1 MKKPLRLMAALLA
14 FCVLAAVFPPVGLA
28 AEEGGF
34 FDLRA
39 AVEQAQPGD
48 TITLPGN
55 AEVNA
60 GVRSS
65 PWIIQKNVT
74 IDGQGHSVTIRAI
87 GILLGADVTFR
98 NVDLN
103 LAGSDGRNAVIA
115 NGNHLTLDNVRA
127 GGYSINVFGGS
138 LTPSSYE
145 DYFSVP
151 SPGTAKKVT
160 IQGSTNL
167 QGRNSGFGAG
177 NIYAGSLSM
186 GGLDQNSNGPDD
198 NGPPTDFPGDVTI
211 EVEGSIGSNLGTIYA
226 GGAQNRI
233 PVGGDKGKVTIPDP
247 DKYKVTGTV
256 TITGGNAIPSVNGEG
271 ATAAEMTYTGNGNAD
286 TKTLEGISSLSVE
299 GGNLV
304 LTDGSWFQDDGTLSL
319 ASGAK
324 LNLSKFQDLVPDF
337 HGNGGL
343 LILGTGQTL
352 MISGQVTGT
361 TKVAIGGTTSGDSAS
376 SSTATA
382 GHTYIS
388 APNSTDGNFQLLPY
402 ATQPNMTLVRDANSG
417 NWTATDGSSG
427 ETVNRVTSFRIVPDD
442 LTISMDEVAEID
454 MEVEFESEVPAALDF
469 IPLTVSVDGKDLV
482 ANEDPENEGY
492 YTYTY
497 QGGILEMTVMD
508 NALCVT
514 PDPQYSAGTYKIQV
528 IIPAKYNGAGM
539 TLTDSVTLTV
549 MDGGGAPDPG
559 LTSIP
564 VPKANTG
571 LKWTGAEQT
580 GVEPGTGYTLSG
592 THKAAGV
599 GEYTATATLESGY
612 QWTGGSQ
619 TPKSI
624 SWSIARAD
632 GPAAPT
638 GLRGVAPTAAG
649 SPDGKITGTTAAMEY
664 ASNTAFTGAQT
675 CGAPETTGLAA
686 GTYYVRV
693 KETGTHE
700 AGAHTSITV
709 PAPGAPTVTGISV
722 SSAAHKTEY
731 QVGDELDV
739 TGLTIEVAY
748 SDGTRQ
754 TVPVTADMVNG
765 FSSAQAVQSQILTIT
780 YEGHTAAYT
789 VKITAAEQPGGT
801 KYQVTVS
808 NTGDGGT
815 AAGTY
820 AYEAGTSVTIRA
832 GSKDALTFSAWETQ
846 GVTLSDPNS
855 PEATFQM
862 PAGNV
867 GLHAIWTSSAEHT
880 HVWDAA
886 WRASGTHHWH
896 DCSASG
902 CPITDNS
909 QKGGYAAHTAG
920 DWVVDRPATSS
931 QSGTRHKS
939 CTVCGYELLR
949 ETIPATGGGSSG
961 GGSSGGS
968 SSGGSSSGT
977 TTTVKNP
984 DGSTTATNT
993 NKTTG
998 TVTETTRRPDGSKT
1012 VVETKKDGTVTITDT
1027 AKDGS
1032 TVKTVARPDGTSET
1046 RVEQAD
1052 GLTAS
1057 VWENRSGA
1065 TADIRLSAKSL
1076 QESQNGSVV
1085 LPIPPLPGDNASV
1098 TFRTG
1103 SARPVPVEIP
1113 VHGND
1118 FTTVACLV
1126 NEDGSETIFKTA
1138 VLTGGQITLPVPD
1151 GATVRIRD
1159 NRKDFSDTRGH
1170 WARSSIDFVAAR
1182 ELFSGK
1188 TSTSFAPDAP
1198 MSRAMLAAVLAR
1210 LDGVDA
1216 SGGAAYE
1223 KGMAWAV
1230 SQGISDGRNPEGQ
1243 VTREQ
1248 FVAMLHRYA
1257 GSPAATDRE
1266 LHFSDAEAVSAYAR
1280 EAVRWAVENGIL
1292 SGYQDGSFAP
1302 RGKTTRAHT
1311 AAMLARYVE
1320 FLNRQ

>member
-39 AVEQAQPGD
+39 AVEQAQPGA

-74 IDGQGHSVTIRAI
+74 IDGQGHSATIRAI

-115 NGNHLTLDNVRA
+115 NGNHLTLDNVTA

-233 PVGGDKGKVTIPDP
+233 PVGAISGKVTIPDP
-247 DKYKVTGTV
+247 DKYKVIGTV

-271 ATAAEMTYTGNGNAD
+271 ATAAEMTYTGNGNED

-304 LTDGSWFQDDGTLSL
+304 LANDSWFPNAGTLSL

-324 LNLSKFQDLVPDF
+324 LNLSKFQDPIPDF

-352 MISGQVTGT
+352 MINGQVMGT

-376 SSTATA
+376 SSAATS
-382 GHTYIS
+382 GHPYIM

-402 ATQPNMTLVRDANSG
+402 AMQPNMTLVRDDSG
-417 NWTATDGSSG
+417 NWTATNSSSG
-427 ETVNRVTSFRIVPDD
+427 GDEDLVQDFSFDTTAVTAKAGEDVIF
-442 LTISMDEVAEID
+442 
-454 MEVEFESEVPAALDF
+454 
-469 IPLTVSVDGKDLV
+469 PLTVTGTTSAPTYLDYIPLNINV
-482 ANEDPENEGY
+482 NGY
-492 YTYTY
+492 ACNRTSSEQAGETIYTYTSRY
-497 QGGILEMTVMD
+497 GELTMEITANDLVVSID
-508 NALCVT
+508 PLCS
-514 PDPQYSAGTYKIQV
+514 PDTYTIRI
-528 IIPAKYNGAGM
+528 IIPREYAAGGKS
-539 TLTDSVTLTV
+539 LFKDATLTV
-549 MDGGGAPDPG
+549 TDGGGAPDPG

-580 GVEPGTGYTLSG
+580 GVEPGAGYTLSG

-984 DGSTTATNT
+984 DGSTTATNN

-1170 WARSSIDFVAAR
+1170 WASTSIDFVAAR

>member
-39 AVEQAQPGD
+39 AVEQAQPGA

-74 IDGQGHSVTIRAI
+74 IDGQGHSATIRAI

-115 NGNHLTLDNVRA
+115 NGNHLTLDNVTA

-233 PVGGDKGKVTIPDP
+233 PVGAISGKVTIPDP
-247 DKYKVTGTV
+247 DKYKVIGTV

-271 ATAAEMTYTGNGNAD
+271 ATAAEMTYTGNGNED

-304 LTDGSWFQDDGTLSL
+304 LANDSWFPNAGTLSL

-324 LNLSKFQDLVPDF
+324 LNLSKFQDPIPDF
-337 HGNGGL
+337 HGNDGL

-352 MISGQVTGT
+352 MINGQVTGT

-376 SSTATA
+376 SSAATS
-382 GHTYIS
+382 GHPYIM

-402 ATQPNMTLVRDANSG
+402 ATQPNMTLVRDDSG

-427 ETVNRVTSFRIVPDD
+427 ETVNRVTSFRIALDD

-497 QGGILEMTVMD
+497 QGGILEMTVRD

-549 MDGGGAPDPG
+549 TDGGGAPDPG

-599 GEYTATATLESGY
+599 GDYTATATLESGY

-632 GPAAPT
+632 GPTAPT

-664 ASNTAFTGAQT
+664 ASNAAFTGAQT
-675 CGAPETTGLAA
+675 CGAPETTCLAA

-700 AGAHTSITV
+700 AGTHTSITV

-832 GSKDALTFSAWETQ
+832 GSKDALTYSAWETQ

-1012 VVETKKDGTVTITDT
+1012 VVETKKDGTVTTTDT

-1065 TADIRLSAKSL
+1065 TADVRLSAKSL

-1138 VLTGGQITLPVPD
+1138 VLTGGQITLLVPD

>member
-39 AVEQAQPGD
+39 AVEQAQPGA

-74 IDGQGHSVTIRAI
+74 IDGQGHSATIRAI

-115 NGNHLTLDNVRA
+115 NGNHLTLDNVTA

-233 PVGGDKGKVTIPDP
+233 PVGAISGKVTIPDP
-247 DKYKVTGTV
+247 DKYKVIGTV

-271 ATAAEMTYTGNGNAD
+271 ATAAEMTYTGNGNED

-304 LTDGSWFQDDGTLSL
+304 LANDSWFPNAGTLSL

-324 LNLSKFQDLVPDF
+324 LNLSKFQDPIPDF
-337 HGNGGL
+337 HGNDGL

-352 MISGQVTGT
+352 MINGQVTGT

-376 SSTATA
+376 SSAATS
-382 GHTYIS
+382 GHPYIM

-402 ATQPNMTLVRDANSG
+402 ATQPNMTLVRDDSG

-427 ETVNRVTSFRIVPDD
+427 ETVNRVTSFRIALDD

-497 QGGILEMTVMD
+497 QGGILEMTVRD

-549 MDGGGAPDPG
+549 TDGGGAPDPG

-599 GEYTATATLESGY
+599 GDYTATATLESGY

-632 GPAAPT
+632 GPTAPT

-664 ASNTAFTGAQT
+664 ASNAAFTGAQT

-700 AGAHTSITV
+700 AGTHTSITV

-909 QKGGYAAHTAG
+909 QKGAAHTAG

-1012 VVETKKDGTVTITDT
+1012 VVETKKDGTVTTTDT

-1065 TADIRLSAKSL
+1065 TADVRLSAKSL

-1138 VLTGGQITLPVPD
+1138 VLTGGQITLLVPD

>member
-1 MKKPLRLMAALLA
+1 
-14 FCVLAAVFPPVGLA
+14 
-28 AEEGGF
+28 
-34 FDLRA
+34 
-39 AVEQAQPGD
+39 
-48 TITLPGN
+48 
-55 AEVNA
+55 
-60 GVRSS
+60 
-65 PWIIQKNVT
+65 
-74 IDGQGHSVTIRAI
+74 
-87 GILLGADVTFR
+87 
-98 NVDLN
+98 
-103 LAGSDGRNAVIA
+103 
-115 NGNHLTLDNVRA
+115 
-127 GGYSINVFGGS
+127 
-138 LTPSSYE
+138 
-145 DYFSVP
+145 
-151 SPGTAKKVT
+151 
-160 IQGSTNL
+160 
-167 QGRNSGFGAG
+167 
-177 NIYAGSLSM
+177 M
-186 GGLDQNSNGPDD
+186 G
-198 NGPPTDFPGDVTI
+198 
-211 EVEGSIGSNLGTIYA
+211 
-226 GGAQNRI
+226 
-233 PVGGDKGKVTIPDP
+233 
-247 DKYKVTGTV
+247 
-256 TITGGNAIPSVNGEG
+256 
-271 ATAAEMTYTGNGNAD
+271 
-286 TKTLEGISSLSVE
+286 
-299 GGNLV
+299 
-304 LTDGSWFQDDGTLSL
+304 
-319 ASGAK
+319 
-324 LNLSKFQDLVPDF
+324 
-337 HGNGGL
+337 
-343 LILGTGQTL
+343 
-352 MISGQVTGT
+352 
-361 TKVAIGGTTSGDSAS
+361 
-376 SSTATA
+376 
-382 GHTYIS
+382 
-388 APNSTDGNFQLLPY
+388 
-402 ATQPNMTLVRDANSG
+402 
-417 NWTATDGSSG
+417 
-427 ETVNRVTSFRIVPDD
+427 
-442 LTISMDEVAEID
+442 
-454 MEVEFESEVPAALDF
+454 
-469 IPLTVSVDGKDLV
+469 
-482 ANEDPENEGY
+482 NEDPENEGY
-492 YTYTY
+492 YTYTH

-514 PDPQYSAGTYKIQV
+514 PYPQYSADTYKIQV
-528 IIPAKYNGAGM
+528 TIPAKYNGAGK

-549 MDGGGAPDPG
+549 TDGGGAPDPG

-580 GVEPGTGYTLSG
+580 GVKPGAGYTLSG
-592 THKAAGV
+592 THKATGV

-612 QWTGGSQ
+612 QWTDGSQ
-619 TPKSI
+619 TPKPI

-638 GLRGVAPTAAG
+638 GLRGVAPTASG
-649 SPDGKITGTTAAMEY
+649 IPDGKITGTTAAMEY
-664 ASNTAFTGAQT
+664 ASNAAFTGAQT
-675 CGAPETTGLAA
+675 CGASETTGLAA

-722 SSAAHKTEY
+722 SSASHKTEY

-739 TGLTIEVAY
+739 TGLTIEVTY
-748 SDGTRQ
+748 SDGTKQ
-754 TVPVTADMVNG
+754 TVPVTAGMVNG

-789 VKITAAEQPGGT
+789 VKITASEQPGGT

-808 NTGDGGT
+808 NTGGGGT

-846 GVTLSDPNS
+846 GVTLNDPNS
-855 PEATFQM
+855 PETTFQM

-867 GLHAIWTSSAEHT
+867 GLHAVWTSSAGHT

-896 DCSASG
+896 DCSASD

-968 SSGGSSSGT
+968 SSGT
-977 TTTVKNP
+977 TSTVKNP

-1012 VVETKKDGTVTITDT
+1012 VVETKKDGTVTTTDT

-1057 VWENRSGA
+1057 IWENQSGA
-1065 TADIRLSAKSL
+1065 TADVRLSAKSL
-1076 QESQNGSVV
+1076 QESRNGSVV

-1138 VLTGGQITLPVPD
+1138 VLTGGQITVPVPD

-1159 NRKDFSDTRGH
+1159 NRKDFSDTRSH
-1170 WARSSIDFVAAR
+1170 WARSSIDFVTAR

-1188 TSTSFAPDAP
+1188 TSTNFAPDAP
-1198 MSRAMLAAVLAR
+1198 MSRAMLATVLAR

-1302 RGKTTRAHT
+1302 RGKTTRAQT

>member
-39 AVEQAQPGD
+39 AVEQAQPGA

-74 IDGQGHSVTIRAI
+74 IDGQGHSATIRAI

-115 NGNHLTLDNVRA
+115 NGNHLTLDNVTA

-233 PVGGDKGKVTIPDP
+233 PVGAISGKVTIPDP
-247 DKYKVTGTV
+247 DKYKVIGTV

-271 ATAAEMTYTGNGNAD
+271 ATAAEMTYTGNGNED

-304 LTDGSWFQDDGTLSL
+304 LANDSWFPNAGTLSL

-324 LNLSKFQDLVPDF
+324 LNLSKFQDPIPDF
-337 HGNGGL
+337 HGNDGL

-352 MISGQVTGT
+352 MINGQVTGT

-376 SSTATA
+376 SSAATS
-382 GHTYIS
+382 GHPYIM

-402 ATQPNMTLVRDANSG
+402 ATQPNMTLVRDDSG

-427 ETVNRVTSFRIVPDD
+427 ETVNRVTSFRIALDD

-497 QGGILEMTVMD
+497 QGGILEMTVRD

-549 MDGGGAPDPG
+549 TDGGGAPDPG

-599 GEYTATATLESGY
+599 GDYTATATLESGY

-632 GPAAPT
+632 GPTAPT

-664 ASNTAFTGAQT
+664 ASNAAFTGAQT

-700 AGAHTSITV
+700 AGTHTSITV

-1012 VVETKKDGTVTITDT
+1012 VVETKKDGTVTTTDT

-1065 TADIRLSAKSL
+1065 TADVRLSAKSL

-1138 VLTGGQITLPVPD
+1138 VLTGGQITLLVPD